1 MRARATGARMFHYG
15 WARPPAALR
24 QKLAASRGIFTEAPD
39 RIAAREAKGRLDW
52 TPLLRRFRGE
62 HPRAARAWVAE
73 RNHAGPGVGPRHF
86 RREHLR
92 LYLSD
97 WIERLSGA
105 RVFEYRN
112 YVEV

>member
-1 MRARATGARMFHYG
+1 
-15 WARPPAALR
+15 
-24 QKLAASRGIFTEAPD
+24 
-39 RIAAREAKGRLDW
+39 
-52 TPLLRRFRGE
+52 
-62 HPRAARAWVAE
+62 
-73 RNHAGPGVGPRHF
+73 VGPRHF

-97 WIERLSGA
+97 WIERLTGA